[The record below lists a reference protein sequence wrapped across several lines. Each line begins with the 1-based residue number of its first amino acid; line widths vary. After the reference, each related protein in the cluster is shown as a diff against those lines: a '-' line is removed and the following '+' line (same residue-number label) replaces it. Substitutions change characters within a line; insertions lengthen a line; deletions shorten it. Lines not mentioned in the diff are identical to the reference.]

1 MSKTNANTGDATRTY
16 RLPVKL
22 IEQMQKVAGYG
33 QMNSFVV
40 EAIKEKLERE
50 GK

>member
-1 MSKTNANTGDATRTY
+1 MNFLARLTKELHLQIKVKAATQGKT
-16 RLPVKL
+16 
-22 IEQMQKVAGYG
+22 
-33 QMNSFVV
+33 MNDWIN